1 MQKTKVMCL
10 ILAMVLAS
18 AGTAGILMDISGETV
33 MPSIPDNA
41 VNAVWDRPEDGVFV
55 DGDAI
60 KNLFIAQGEL
70 QRKGGFVG
78 TTRGSICPFHVFRVF
93 YTGKLAVN
101 ITVAVNIQL
110 IGVFN
115 DAYRFHFLKNV
126 VADNHSVIKNVLSN
140 TRGYAGTP
148 RSV

>member
-78 TTRGSICPFHVFRVF
+78 TTRGTSVSA
-93 YTGKLAVN
+93 G
-101 ITVAVNIQL
+101 ITQD
-110 IGVFN
+110 VFN
-115 DAYRFHFLKNV
+115 NRVVIGNNVFKEMKTVGIVKNAYQLY
-126 VADNHSVIKNVLSN
+126 I
-140 TRGYAGTP
+140 TRNSLLLCSGIVP
-148 RSV
+148 ML

>member
-78 TTRGSICPFHVFRVF
+78 TTRGTSVSA
-93 YTGKLAVN
+93 G
-101 ITVAVNIQL
+101 ITQD
-110 IGVFN
+110 VFN
-115 DAYRFHFLKNV
+115 NRVVIGNNVFKEMKTVGIVKNAYQLYIDRKSTRLNSS
-126 VADNHSVIKNVLSN
+126 HS
-140 TRGYAGTP
+140 
-148 RSV
+148 